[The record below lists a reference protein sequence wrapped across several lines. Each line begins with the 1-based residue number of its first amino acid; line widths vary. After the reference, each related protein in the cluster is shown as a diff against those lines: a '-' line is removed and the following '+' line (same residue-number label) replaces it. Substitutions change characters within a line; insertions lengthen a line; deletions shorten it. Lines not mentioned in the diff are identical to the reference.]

1 MSQGQKKEEE
11 KQQQENI
18 SLGIYDIENPDPT
31 QSVTTTEETESENF
45 FLNSEV
51 DKTSHLFRM
60 MILQQ
65 EVLNKRIGR
74 QAWKKYLSAAFW
86 NYITTPINFSIT
98 LLTAIATGQAATAN
112 ILTPQQTL
120 IILFVTF
127 VLTTTN
133 SFFKLNTKMNL
144 NFEAARRYY
153 SFGTK
158 FEEIYYRPLFTNRC
172 VDKKLK
178 SYNILH
184 DTINKYM
191 LSETIENQNYITE
204 ILYNI
209 VMRTSYINKSKWIN
223 STERHNELDGVNHKE
238 NDTFSIG
245 NSISSLVNS
254 ALGKN
259 ATAIDE
265 MTNEKIDNIKKLYDS
280 DKKKQL
286 EEIKLLKEANK
297 KMLEDIQKLKTEK
310 TTPPPPPINLANYQ
324 MVPVDKKE
332 TKEESKE
339 KEKTT
344 AIEKKNEVKKVE
356 VPKQKQHTEEEK
368 KELEE
373 TAQIEE
379 DEIKKYNEVCEYLT
393 KVHKYI
399 LEDKKDDEKIKTF
412 LSGEFYEIRTILE
425 EMDSYE
431 NTSFLK
437 YDKVYKYFIKLTDK
451 ITDEYI
457 KSNFKEIHFIL
468 DPTNNRTISI
478 NMTELFAN
486 AFQRFCAP
494 LVEEIQKD
502 KEKEEGKIEVD

>member
-1 MSQGQKKEEE
+1 MSQEQQKQE

-18 SLGIYDIENPDPT
+18 SLGIYDIESPEPN
-31 QSVTTTEETESENF
+31 QSTTTSEDTETDSF

-51 DKTSHLFRM
+51 DKRSHLFKM

-65 EVLNKRIGR
+65 EVLNKRIGT

-158 FEEIYYRPLFTNRC
+158 FEEIYYKPLFTNKC

-178 SYNILH
+178 SYNTLH
-184 DTINKYM
+184 DNINKYM

-204 ILYNI
+204 ILYSF
-209 VMRTSYINKSKWIN
+209 VMRTSYVTKSKWIN
-223 STERHNELDGVNHKE
+223 EKERHRELDGDQNKE
-238 NDTFSIG
+238 HDTHSIA
-245 NSISSLVNS
+245 NRITTMVSS

-265 MTNEKIDNIKKLYDS
+265 MTNEKIDDIKKQYDS

-286 EEIKLLKEANK
+286 EELKLLKEANK
-297 KMLEDIQKLKTEK
+297 KMLEDIQKIKTEK
-310 TTPPPPPINLANYQ
+310 ANLPPINPTNYQ
-324 MVPVDKKE
+324 MVVVDKKE

-339 KEKTT
+339 KEKTIT
-344 AIEKKNEVKKVE
+344 PEKKNEVKKE
-356 VPKQKQHTEEEK
+356 LPKTKEPTEEEK
-368 KELEE
+368 KELDD
-373 TAQIEE
+373 T
-379 DEIKKYNEVCEYLT
+379 EITKYNEIRDYFT
-393 KVHKYI
+393 KVQKYI
-399 LEDKKDDEKIKTF
+399 LRDKKDDEKIRTF
-412 LSGEFYEIRTILE
+412 LKRELSEILGILE
-425 EMDSYE
+425 EVASDE
-431 NTSFLK
+431 NSSPLK
-437 YDKVYKYFIKLTDK
+437 YELVYKYFIKLTDK

-457 KSNFKEIHFIL
+457 KTNFKEIKFTL
-468 DPTNNRTISI
+468 DPTNNGNIPI
-478 NMTELFAN
+478 NMRELFVIS
-486 AFQRFCAP
+486 FERFCYP
-494 LVEEIQKD
+494 LIEEIQKQ
-502 KEKEEGKIEVD
+502 EKEEGKIEVD

>member
-1 MSQGQKKEEE
+1 MSQGEKKEEE

-18 SLGIYDIENPDPT
+18 NLGIYDIENPEPN
-31 QSVTTTEETESENF
+31 QSVTTTEETDSDSF

-51 DKTSHLFRM
+51 DKRSHLFKM

-65 EVLNKRIGR
+65 EVLNKRIGT

-158 FEEIYYRPLFTNRC
+158 FEEIYYKPLFTNKC

-178 SYNILH
+178 SYNTLH
-184 DTINKYM
+184 DNINKYM

-204 ILYNI
+204 ILYNF
-209 VMRTSYINKSKWIN
+209 VMRTSYVTKSKWIN
-223 STERHNELDGVNHKE
+223 EKERHYELDGVQNKE
-238 NDTFSIG
+238 HDSHSIA
-245 NSISSLVNS
+245 NRISSLVSS

-259 ATAIDE
+259 ATEIDQ
-265 MTNEKIDNIKKLYDS
+265 MTNEKIDDIKRLYDN

-286 EEIKLLKEANK
+286 EEIKLLKDANK

-310 TTPPPPPINLANYQ
+310 ATLPSPVNPTNSQ
-324 MVPVDKKE
+324 MVLVDKKE
-332 TKEESKE
+332 STE
-339 KEKTT
+339 KSVK
-344 AIEKKNEVKKVE
+344 IEKKSEVKKE
-356 VPKQKQHTEEEK
+356 ETPIMKELTEEEK
-368 KELEE
+368 TEKRR
-373 TAQIEE
+373 
-379 DEIKKYNEVCEYLT
+379 EIRSYFM
-393 KVHKYI
+393 KVQNYI
-399 LEDKKDDEKIKTF
+399 LNDKKNDEKFRTFIKGE
-412 LSGEFYEIRTILE
+412 LSEIVELLQD
-425 EMDSYE
+425 M
-431 NTSFLK
+431 NTNKNSPFFKCDPVYQYFLK
-437 YDKVYKYFIKLTDK
+437 LTNKLTD
-451 ITDEYI
+451 EFI
-457 KSNFKEIHFIL
+457 KTNFKEISFII
-468 DPTNNRTISI
+468 DPTNIGKLST
-478 NMTELFAN
+478 NMSELFADSFDIFCYPLIEE
-486 AFQRFCAP
+486 FQK
-494 LVEEIQKD
+494 Q
-502 KEKEEGKIEVD
+502 EKEEDKIEVD

>member
-1 MSQGQKKEEE
+1 MSQEQQKQE

-18 SLGIYDIENPDPT
+18 SLGIYDIESPEPN
-31 QSVTTTEETESENF
+31 QSTTTSEETDSDSF
-45 FLNSEV
+45 FLNSDV
-51 DKTSHLFRM
+51 DKRSHLFKM

-65 EVLNKRIGR
+65 EVLNKRIGT

-153 SFGTK
+153 SFGSK
-158 FEEIYYRPLFTNRC
+158 FEEIYYKPLFTNKC
-172 VDKKLK
+172 VDKRLK
-178 SYNILH
+178 SYNVLH
-184 DTINKYM
+184 DNMNKYM

-209 VMRTSYINKSKWIN
+209 VMKTSYINKSKWIN
-223 STERHNELDGVNHKE
+223 STERHNELDGVQHKE
-238 NDTFSIG
+238 QDTYSIA
-245 NSISSLVNS
+245 SRITTMVSS

-265 MTNEKIDNIKKLYDS
+265 MTNEKIDDIKKLYDT

-286 EEIKLLKEANK
+286 EEIKLLKEVNK
-297 KMLEDIQKLKTEK
+297 KMLEDIQKLKIEK
-310 TTPPPPPINLANYQ
+310 ANPPPPPVNPINYQ
-324 MVPVDKKE
+324 MVVVDKKE

-339 KEKTT
+339 SKEKPTT
-344 AIEKKNEVKKVE
+344 IERKNEVKKE
-356 VPKQKQHTEEEK
+356 VPKPKEPTEEER
-368 KELEE
+368 KELEDE
-373 TAQIEE
+373 RYIEVE
-379 DEIKKYNEVCEYLT
+379 KYNEVRDYFS
-393 KVHKYI
+393 KVQKYI
-399 LEDKKDDEKIKTF
+399 LRDKKDDEKIRTF
-412 LSGEFYEIRTILE
+412 LKGELSEILGILE
-425 EMDSYE
+425 EVDSDE
-431 NTSFLK
+431 NSSFLK
-437 YDKVYKYFIKLTDK
+437 YDTIYKYFIKLTDK

-457 KSNFKEIHFIL
+457 KTNFKEIHFIL
-468 DPTNNRTISI
+468 DPTNNGNITVS
-478 NMTELFAN
+478 MSELFAE
-486 AFQRFCAP
+486 AFQRFCSP
-494 LVEEIQKD
+494 LVEEIQKE
-502 KEKEEGKIEVD
+502 KKEEGKIEVD

>member
-31 QSVTTTEETESENF
+31 QSVTTTEEADSDSF

-51 DKTSHLFRM
+51 DKRSHLFKM

-65 EVLNKRIGR
+65 EVLNKRIGT

-158 FEEIYYRPLFTNRC
+158 FEEIYYKPLFTNNC

-178 SYNILH
+178 SYNTLH
-184 DTINKYM
+184 DNINKYM

-204 ILYNI
+204 ILYSF
-209 VMRTSYINKSKWIN
+209 VMRTSYVTKSKWIN
-223 STERHNELDGVNHKE
+223 EKERHRELDGDQNKE
-238 NDTFSIG
+238 HDTHSIA
-245 NSISSLVNS
+245 NRISSLVSS

-259 ATAIDE
+259 ATEIDA
-265 MTNEKIDNIKKLYDS
+265 MTNEKIDDIKRLYDN
-280 DKKKQL
+280 DKKKQI
-286 EEIKLLKEANK
+286 EEIKLLKDANK
-297 KMLEDIQKLKTEK
+297 KMLEDIQKIKTDK
-310 TTPPPPPINLANYQ
+310 TNFLPINPANYQ
-324 MVPVDKKE
+324 MVMADKKE
-332 TKEESKE
+332 SP
-339 KEKTT
+339 EKT
-344 AIEKKNEVKKVE
+344 IEKKIEVKKEE
-356 VPKQKQHTEEEK
+356 VSKTKEFTEEDK
-368 KELEE
+368 KELERNRYM
-373 TAQIEE
+373 EE
-379 DEIKKYNEVCEYLT
+379 EKYNEVRDYFT
-393 KVHKYI
+393 KVQKYI
-399 LEDKKDDEKIKTF
+399 LNDKKDDDKIRTF
-412 LSGEFYEIRTILE
+412 LKGELSEIVGILE
-425 EMDSYE
+425 QVDSDE
-431 NTSFLK
+431 NSSSLK
-437 YDKVYKYFIKLTDK
+437 YEQVYKYFIKLTNK
-451 ITDEYI
+451 VTDEYI
-457 KSNFKEIHFIL
+457 KTNFKEIKFTL
-468 DPTNNRTISI
+468 DPTNNGNIPI
-478 NMTELFAN
+478 NMKELFVIS
-486 AFQRFCAP
+486 FERFCYP
-494 LVEEIQKD
+494 LIEEIQKE
-502 KEKEEGKIEVD
+502 EKEEDKIEVD

>member
-1 MSQGQKKEEE
+1 MSQGQKKEDDKE
-11 KQQQENI
+11 KQENI
-18 SLGIYDIENPDPT
+18 SLGIYDIENPEPNHST
-31 QSVTTTEETESENF
+31 ATNEETESDSF

-51 DKTSHLFRM
+51 DKKSHLFKM

-65 EVLNKRIGR
+65 QVLNKRIGT

-158 FEEIYYRPLFTNRC
+158 FEEIYYKPLFTNKC

-178 SYNILH
+178 SYNALH
-184 DTINKYM
+184 DNMNKYM
-191 LSETIENQNYITE
+191 LSETIENQNYVTE

-209 VMRTSYINKSKWIN
+209 VMKSSYVTKSKWIN
-223 STERHNELDGVNHKE
+223 STERDNELDGITVKE
-238 NDTFSIG
+238 HDTFSIA
-245 NSISSLVNS
+245 SRITTMVNS

-259 ATAIDE
+259 SNDIDE
-265 MTNEKIDNIKKLYDS
+265 MTNEKIDDIRKIYDS
-280 DKKKQL
+280 DKKKQDQ
-286 EEIKLLKEANK
+286 EMKLLIESNK
-297 KMLEDIQKLKTEK
+297 KMIEDIQKLKTELKTEK
-310 TTPPPPPINLANYQ
+310 TTLPTINPTNYQ
-324 MVPVDKKE
+324 MVVVDKKE

-339 KEKTT
+339 KEKTPT
-344 AIEKKNEVKKVE
+344 VIEKKNEVKKVE
-356 VPKQKQHTEEEK
+356 VPKTKEITEEEK

-373 TAQIEE
+373 
-379 DEIKKYNEVCEYLT
+379 DEIKKYDEVCEYLT
-393 KVHKYI
+393 KVQKYI
-399 LEDKKDDEKIKTF
+399 LKDKKDDEKIRTF
-412 LSGEFYEIRTILE
+412 LRGEFYEIRTILE
-425 EMDSYE
+425 EMDSNE
-431 NTSFLK
+431 NNSPFK
-437 YDKVYKYFIKLTDK
+437 YDPVYKYFIKLTDK

-457 KSNFKEIHFIL
+457 KTNFKEIHFIL
-468 DPTNNRTISI
+468 DPTNNKTISI

-486 AFQRFCAP
+486 AFQRFCHP
-494 LVEEIQKD
+494 LIEEIQKD
-502 KEKEEGKIEVD
+502 KDKEEEGKIEVD

>member
-1 MSQGQKKEEE
+1 MSQGQGIGQKKEEE
-11 KQQQENI
+11 TQQQENI
-18 SLGIYDIENPDPT
+18 SLGIYDIESPEPN
-31 QSVTTTEETESENF
+31 QSVTTTEETDSDSF
-45 FLNSEV
+45 FLNSDV
-51 DKTSHLFRM
+51 DKNSHLFKM

-65 EVLNKRIGR
+65 EVLNKRIGT

-158 FEEIYYRPLFTNRC
+158 FEEIYYKPLFTNKC

-178 SYNILH
+178 SYNTLH
-184 DTINKYM
+184 DNINKYM

-204 ILYNI
+204 ILYNF
-209 VMRTSYINKSKWIN
+209 VMRTSYVTKSKWIN
-223 STERHNELDGVNHKE
+223 EKERHRELDGLSVKDH
-238 NDTFSIG
+238 DTHSIA
-245 NSISSLVNS
+245 NRISSLVNS

-259 ATAIDE
+259 ATEIDA
-265 MTNEKIDNIKKLYDS
+265 MTNEKLDDIKRLYDN

-297 KMLEDIQKLKTEK
+297 KMLEDIQKIKTEK
-310 TTPPPPPINLANYQ
+310 ATLPSPVNPTNYQ
-324 MVPVDKKE
+324 VVLVDKKE

-339 KEKTT
+339 KTT
-344 AIEKKNEVKKVE
+344 TSEKKKSEVKKE
-356 VPKQKQHTEEEK
+356 EAPITKELTEEEK
-368 KELEE
+368 TEKRREIRSYF
-373 TAQIEE
+373 TKIE
-379 DEIKKYNEVCEYLT
+379 N
-393 KVHKYI
+393 YI
-399 LEDKKDDEKIKTF
+399 LKDKKNDEKIRNF
-412 LSGEFYEIRTILE
+412 LKGELSEILDMFE
-425 EMDSYE
+425 EMDSDE
-431 NTSFLK
+431 NSSFLK
-437 YDKVYKYFIKLTDK
+437 YDPIYKYFLKLTDK

-457 KSNFKEIHFIL
+457 KTNFKEMNFIV
-468 DPTNNRTISI
+468 DPTNNGNITVTMS
-478 NMTELFAN
+478 ELFAD
-486 AFQRFCAP
+486 AFKRFCYPIIA
-494 LVEEIQKD
+494 EIQKE
-502 KEKEEGKIEVD
+502 EKEEKQEGKIEVD

>member
-1 MSQGQKKEEE
+1 MSQGEKKEEE

-18 SLGIYDIENPDPT
+18 NLGIYDIENPEPN
-31 QSVTTTEETESENF
+31 QSVTTTEETDSDSF

-51 DKTSHLFRM
+51 DKRSHLFKM

-65 EVLNKRIGR
+65 EVLNKRIGT

-158 FEEIYYRPLFTNRC
+158 FEEIYYKPLFTNKC

-178 SYNILH
+178 SYNTLH
-184 DTINKYM
+184 DNINKYM

-204 ILYNI
+204 ILYNF
-209 VMRTSYINKSKWIN
+209 VMRTSYVTKSKWIN
-223 STERHNELDGVNHKE
+223 EKERHYELDGVQNKE
-238 NDTFSIG
+238 HDSHSIA
-245 NSISSLVNS
+245 NRISSLVSS

-259 ATAIDE
+259 ATEIDQ
-265 MTNEKIDNIKKLYDS
+265 MTNEKIDDIKRLYDN

-286 EEIKLLKEANK
+286 EEIKLLKDANK

-310 TTPPPPPINLANYQ
+310 ATLPSPVNPTNSQ
-324 MVPVDKKE
+324 MVIVDKKD
-332 TKEESKE
+332 TTE
-339 KEKTT
+339 KSVK
-344 AIEKKNEVKKVE
+344 IEKKSEVKKE
-356 VPKQKQHTEEEK
+356 ETPIMKELTEEEK
-368 KELEE
+368 TEKRR
-373 TAQIEE
+373 
-379 DEIKKYNEVCEYLT
+379 EIRSYFM
-393 KVHKYI
+393 KVQNYI
-399 LEDKKDDEKIKTF
+399 LNDKKNDDKFRTFIKGE
-412 LSGEFYEIRTILE
+412 LSEIVELLE
-425 EMDSYE
+425 DM
-431 NTSFLK
+431 NTNKNSPFFKCDPVYQYFLK
-437 YDKVYKYFIKLTDK
+437 LTNKLTD
-451 ITDEYI
+451 EFI
-457 KSNFKEIHFIL
+457 KTNFKEISFII
-468 DPTNNRTISI
+468 DPTNIGKLST
-478 NMTELFAN
+478 NMSELFADSFDIFCYPLIEE
-486 AFQRFCAP
+486 FQK
-494 LVEEIQKD
+494 Q
-502 KEKEEGKIEVD
+502 EKEEGKIEVD